1 MDGLLKSG
9 VRTFR
14 PRRDECALPFAVIL
28 APTREL
34 AVQIHQECE
43 KFVYRTGLRA
53 VCVYGG
59 TPIGK
64 QLKEVERGVDI
75 VIAAPGRLQDVYD
88 RRRISFRNVQFLCLD
103 EADRMLDMGFEHA
116 IRSLVQKSDMPDI
129 HNRRTMMFSATFP
142 RPIQRLAADFMDT
155 YLFLKVG
162 PVGSTSENITQRI
175 KWVESHEKE
184 SAVAAELKAVPGRTL
199 LFVET
204 KRSADYLSRVLGQQ
218 GFPCQS
224 IHGDRTQFER
234 ERALEDFKV
243 GRINILIATSVA
255 ARGLDIEAVE
265 HVINYDLPN
274 NIDDYVHRIGRTGRA
289 GNVGLATGFY
299 NSDNSGIARDLL
311 EKLQEAK
318 QEIPDWL
325 ERERWAG
332 GGKGG
337 RGGRGGR
344 GGGGRFGGGGRGGYG
359 GGGGGRGGSGYGG
372 GRSYGGGAGGAGGG
386 YGAAPGGYGSSFGAT
401 GPSSYG
407 APTSGGFAPSSG
419 SYPSY
424 GGATAAPTSYGAPP
438 SSFGAPSSYGASSS
452 SSYGAGGSGYGS
464 NAYHSSGAPP
474 SVNAYGYSSSQN

>member
-1 MDGLLKSG
+1 MQTLICALFSLHYTGSGKTGGFLFPIVDGLLKSG

-14 PRRDECALPFAVIL
+14 PRRDESSLPYAVVL

-64 QLKEVERGVDI
+64 QLREVERGVDI
-75 VIAAPGRLQDVYD
+75 VIAAPGRLQDIYD
-88 RRRISFRNVQFLCLD
+88 RRKISFRNVQFLCLD
-103 EADRMLDMGFEHA
+103 EADRMLDMGFEQA
-116 IRSLVQKSDMPDI
+116 IRSLVEKSDMTDVR
-129 HNRRTMMFSATFP
+129 NRRTMMFSATFP
-142 RPIQRLAADFMDT
+142 RPIQRLASDFMNS

-184 SAVAAELKAVPGRTL
+184 AAVAAELKATPGRTL
-199 LFVET
+199 IFVET
-204 KRSADYLSRVLGQQ
+204 KRNADYLSRVLSQQ
-218 GFPCQS
+218 GFHCQS
-224 IHGDRTQFER
+224 IHGDRSQFER
-234 ERALEDFKV
+234 ERALEDFKT

-299 NSDNSGIARDLL
+299 NTDNGGLARELL

-332 GGKGG
+332 GKGG

-344 GGGGRFGGGGRGGYG
+344 GGGGRFGGRGGGGSYGGRGGGGNRSYG
-359 GGGGGRGGSGYGG
+359 GGGGGYGYGSTG
-372 GRSYGGGAGGAGGG
+372 
-386 YGAAPGGYGSSFGAT
+386 GGYGSSYGSNGA
-401 GPSSYG
+401 SS
-407 APTSGGFAPSSG
+407 

-424 GGATAAPTSYGAPP
+424 GGVSTPSYTSNAYGAP
-438 SSFGAPSSYGASSS
+438 AASSYTSGAYGSSTGAS
-452 SSYGAGGSGYGS
+452 AGST
-464 NAYHSSGAPP
+464 
-474 SVNAYGYSSSQN
+474 YGYSSSAQ